1 MASTLQLAASVMALG
16 KSGGHAGGDSPQAS
30 PPKAAAKHVARVEGW
45 CGHVGEFKLCHPP
58 DLVDSMPGMLLQR
71 NVDLP
76 GAGPSHQAITN
87 RQNQVLAWMRQ
98 EFQGTRP
105 KAEVIQEAREM
116 MLNHY
121 TAWDPEIGPQA
132 WSLASQWLDMVGVP

>member
-1 MASTLQLAASVMALG
+1 
-16 KSGGHAGGDSPQAS
+16 
-30 PPKAAAKHVARVEGW
+30 
-45 CGHVGEFKLCHPP
+45 
-58 DLVDSMPGMLLQR
+58 MLLQR

-105 KAEVIQEAREM
+105 KAEVIREARNRMRTE
-116 MLNHY
+116 Y
-121 TAWDPEIGPQA
+121 AEWDPDIGAPA
-132 WSLASQWLDMVGVP
+132 WELASQWLDSIGLP

>member
-1 MASTLQLAASVMALG
+1 
-16 KSGGHAGGDSPQAS
+16 
-30 PPKAAAKHVARVEGW
+30 
-45 CGHVGEFKLCHPP
+45 
-58 DLVDSMPGMLLQR
+58 MLLQR

-105 KAEVIQEAREM
+105 KMEIIQEAREM

-132 WSLASQWLDMVGVP
+132 WSLASRWLDMVGVP